1 MSLEEID
8 LHNDNLF
15 NTIKQTL
22 AMIVF
27 DIHGQILWA
36 NDKFSNVVG
45 YDVEELTKMHHR
57 ELCTNTF
64 RNSEE
69 YTTFWRHLQENKAF
83 HDKVER
89 VQKSGEIVWLDAMYT
104 PVVNESGHVES
115 VIKIASD
122 ITKQESVL
130 KKSST
135 EFIALVEKMTA
146 STDDVHA
153 VSIQASKD
161 MDVLEQES
169 ETVRAHIEK
178 IENMTTAVKKIASQS
193 KILGLNAG
201 IEAARAGEQGRG
213 FSVVANEVQKMAADS
228 NQSAEDIV
236 RQLEQISKSVDIM
249 TDMVKEATDHINRNT
264 VHVEALKNAY
274 EDISKTAEE
283 LITLL

>member
-89 VQKSGEIVWLDAMYT
+89 VQKNGEIVWLDAMYT

-135 EFIALVEKMTA
+135 EYIALVEKMTA

-169 ETVRAHIEK
+169 ISLEACIDTAWTSSVLAVIFSTNAINSVELFFK
-178 IENMTTAVKKIASQS
+178 TDSCLVISEAILMTLSTCPDSFTTGVYMASSQT
-193 KILGLNAG
+193 
-201 IEAARAGEQGRG
+201 
-213 FSVVANEVQKMAADS
+213 
-228 NQSAEDIV
+228 
-236 RQLEQISKSVDIM
+236 ISPFF
-249 TDMVKEATDHINRNT
+249 
-264 VHVEALKNAY
+264 
-274 EDISKTAEE
+274 
-283 LITLL
+283 